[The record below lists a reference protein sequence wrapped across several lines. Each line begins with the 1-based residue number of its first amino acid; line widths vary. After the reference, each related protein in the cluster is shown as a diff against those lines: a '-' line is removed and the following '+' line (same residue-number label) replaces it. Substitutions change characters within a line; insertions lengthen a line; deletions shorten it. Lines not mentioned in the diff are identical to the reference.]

1 MTFTPVPTTLPAVA
15 DRADAVATGLRR
27 LATGDGPPSARDL
40 VDFAAASAALT
51 VALLEAVLPS
61 VDDDEPGTEEAF
73 ERAAELGDDARRH
86 LVTAFH
92 LLAGVH
98 GIVAARLE
106 TT

>member
-1 MTFTPVPTTLPAVA
+1 MTVTPEPTTLPAVA
-15 DRADAVATGLRR
+15 DRADAVATDLRR

-40 VDFAAASAALT
+40 VDVAAEVAALT
-51 VALLEAVLPS
+51 VTLLEAALPS
-61 VDDDEPGTEEAF
+61 VDDDAPGTGEAF

-98 GIVAARLE
+98 GIVAARPK

>member
-1 MTFTPVPTTLPAVA
+1 MTVTPDPTPLPTVA
-15 DRADAVATGLRR
+15 DRADAVATDLRR
-27 LATGDGPPSARDL
+27 LATDDGAPFARHL
-40 VDFAAASAALT
+40 VDLAASTAAIT
-51 VALLEAVLPS
+51 VALLEAALAS
-61 VDDDEPGTEEAF
+61 VDGDGSGTGEAF

-98 GIVAARLE
+98 GIVSARSQ

>member
-1 MTFTPVPTTLPAVA
+1 MTVTSDPTTLPAVA
-15 DRADAVATGLRR
+15 DRADTVATDLRR

-40 VDFAAASAALT
+40 VGIAAEVAALT
-51 VALLEAVLPS
+51 VTLLEAALPS
-61 VDDDEPGTEEAF
+61 VDDDEPGTGEAF

-98 GIVAARLE
+98 GIVAARPQA
-106 TT
+106 T

>member
-1 MTFTPVPTTLPAVA
+1 MTVTPDPTTLPAVA
-15 DRADAVATGLRR
+15 DRADAVATDLRR
-27 LATGDGPPSARDL
+27 LATGDAPPSAWVL
-40 VDFAAASAALT
+40 VDLAAEVAALT
-51 VALLEAVLPS
+51 VALLEAALPS
-61 VDDDEPGTEEAF
+61 VDDDEPGTGEAF

-98 GIVAARLE
+98 GIVAARPQ

>member
-1 MTFTPVPTTLPAVA
+1 MTVTSDPTILPAVA
-15 DRADAVATGLRR
+15 DRADTVATDLRR
-27 LATGDGPPSARDL
+27 RATGDGPPSARDL
-40 VDFAAASAALT
+40 VDLAAEMAALT
-51 VALLEAVLPS
+51 VTLLEAALPS
-61 VDDDEPGTEEAF
+61 VDDDVPGTGEAF

-98 GIVAARLE
+98 GIVAARPQ